1 MKGILASLLIK
12 LGIDSKEFNSGIDGA
27 KQKTNTFANAIKKIG
42 GMIAGAFAVST
53 IINYG
58 KRLIELSGQV
68 EGVRSAFMKM
78 SDVSTLN
85 KLKDATKGTVSEL
98 DLMKRAVQAQNLG
111 LPIKNLASLFEF
123 ATKRAQDTGQ
133 SVDYLVDSIVL
144 GIGRK
149 SPLILD
155 NLGISAIALK
165 EKLKGVG
172 METASVADIAKAVGE
187 IAAESM
193 QQSGKIIDTNAIKIQ
208 RLSASWKDFITA
220 VSENRAVN
228 KAGAGFLGA
237 LQSYL
242 KIYTSSEV
250 TWLGKLLATLDVTG
264 NAYRALEHNIDLR
277 AQKDKERVNQQAKN
291 AQSEIELNKLLG
303 ISVNDLTDKE
313 KAAAEEMGKAQMK
326 QIEEKKKL
334 GKTILELEEETK
346 LLEERL
352 KSYGV
357 NQTAE
362 INKTLQQIE
371 ANKKLI
377 ESLTTLKKERDLAMP
392 GGDFMI
398 KPITEVPKIGK
409 NLQEMAES
417 QDTGITTKYGG
428 SALLGTQVSE
438 LDKLNAYAA
447 EKLKQGNDMQKELL
461 DERAKI
467 FEQFKQDMAMA
478 VADFGVNVVEEFGQ
492 SIGEMIASGNFDFS
506 DFGKNILA
514 GIGGFISQLGKM
526 MIQMGIAAGAFQKL
540 LESAFM
546 NPVAPGL
553 LVAAGLGLVLLG
565 GAIQGMA
572 KAGPNGSSS
581 SSSVSTPSYS
591 RAGSPSGGY
600 RAEDNKV
607 VFEIKGDKLVGVL
620 SNVQRKNLNMA

>member
-12 LGIDSKEFNSGIDGA
+12 LGLDSKEFEQGIEKS
-27 KQKTNTFANAIKKIG
+27 KQKTNTFAESFKKIG
-42 GMIAGAFAVST
+42 GIIGGAFAVQR
-53 IINYG
+53 IIAFG
-58 KRLIELSGQV
+58 KELLNLSGQI

-78 SDVSTLN
+78 SDEATLN

-172 METASVADIAKAVGE
+172 IETASVADIAKAVGE
-187 IAAESM
+187 IAADSM
-193 QQSGKIIDTNAIKIQ
+193 RQSGEIIDTNAIKIQ
-208 RLSASWKDFITA
+208 RLSASWKDFIDA
-220 VSENRAVN
+220 VATNESVN
-228 KAGAGFLGA
+228 KAGAGFLNA

-277 AQKDKERVNQQAKN
+277 AKKDKERISQQEEN
-291 AQSEIELNKLLG
+291 AQLEIELNAKLG
-303 ISVNDLTDKE
+303 KSVNDLTDKE
-313 KAAAEEMGKAQMK
+313 KAAAEESAKLYAK
-326 QIEEKKKL
+326 QTEEKKKL
-334 GKTILELEEETK
+334 GKTILEIEEETK

-362 INKTLQQIE
+362 INKTLQQID

-377 ESLTTLKKERDLAMP
+377 ESLTTLKQKRKQVTGFDT
-392 GGDFMI
+392 MI
-398 KPITEVPKIGK
+398 KPVTDVGSFADTSGNLGKLPLEMPLGFQTEAMK
-409 NLQEMAES
+409 NA
-417 QDTGITTKYGG
+417 T
-428 SALLGTQVSE
+428 
-438 LDKLNAYAA
+438 
-447 EKLKQGNDMQKELL
+447 EKEKELL
-461 DERAKI
+461 DERTKNWNN
-467 FEQFKQDMAMA
+467 FKEDMAYA
-478 VADFGVNVVEEFGQ
+478 VADFGVNVVDEFGQ
-492 SIGEMIASGNFDFS
+492 SLGEMIASGNFDFS

-546 NPVAPGL
+546 NPAAPGL

-565 GAIQGMA
+565 GAIQGFA
-572 KAGPNGSSS
+572 KAGPTGSSS

-591 RAGSPSGGY
+591 RAGSTSQGY

-620 SNVQRKNLNMA
+620 NNVQRKNLNMA